1 MFSHFVDGSCSS
13 DKSFTA
19 QQIARMHCYLDLV
32 HSHAIVDNKPS
43 AIPLPM
49 QVMWCNHRH
58 IMILYA
64 YGCNNRAC

>member
-1 MFSHFVDGSCSS
+1 MPHERTAVMFSHFVDGSCSS

-49 QVMWCNHRH
+49 QVKCGAT
-58 IMILYA
+58 IGI
-64 YGCNNRAC
+64 